1 VACPRCLGGVD
12 TGASVGCPVNQK
24 LEARLR
30 AFETGLAGSSVRH
43 LDLRNKTALALDDQL
58 RELGFSHS
66 GRPLPAP
73 GGGYLRQ
80 DGTRTDDADD
90 SEVARDDVYTHR
102 DGGMVRMRP
111 DGVPGDLRWS
121 SPHAIKAVLYD
132 ATRPATRD
140 NEAFKVTNDGYPV
153 PKTPHRSDGM
163 VQLADREANEARL
176 DALMRDV
183 HTDLVGDT

>member
-1 VACPRCLGGVD
+1 M
-12 TGASVGCPVNQK
+12 NQK